1 MVLNKRGFTLVEL
14 LIVMTILAILAMMAV
29 GILNPRALM
38 DKANDAT
45 RKKDLARIK
54 VAFEEYINDTGCY
67 PSQALVTGL
76 VCGGNGF
83 KSWGLN
89 SWPCDPVSR
98 HTYNFDMDPANCPQ
112 WYRIFTNL
120 NNKKDVQIPVNWY
133 LSPNSGYR
141 FGNDMTVN
149 QVNYGVSST
158 NIQWYDRVLPDV
170 CYHGTLN
177 CYDKYDD
184 GTFYP
189 SATGHYL
196 NAYDECL
203 VECCLNGTVCQ

>member
-1 MVLNKRGFTLVEL
+1 MPADRQGFTLVEL
-14 LIVMTILAILAMMAV
+14 LVVMAILAILAMIAV

-67 PSQALVTGL
+67 PSQNLINNLA
-76 VCGGNGF
+76 CKGGGF
-83 KSWGLN
+83 SSWGLN
-89 SWPCDPVSR
+89 SWPCDPASR
-98 HTYNFDMDPANCPQ
+98 NSYNFDIDPANCPL

-120 NNKKDVQIPVNWY
+120 ENKKDVQIPVNWY
-133 LSPNSGYR
+133 LPPNSGYT
-141 FGNDMTVN
+141 FSNGLTVN

-158 NIQWYDRVLPDV
+158 NVQWYDRVLPAD
-170 CYHGTLN
+170 CYTGVLT
-177 CYDKYDD
+177 CYDRYDD
-184 GTFYP
+184 GTFYA
-189 SATGHYL
+189 SVNGHYL
-196 NAYDECL
+196 NAIDHCL